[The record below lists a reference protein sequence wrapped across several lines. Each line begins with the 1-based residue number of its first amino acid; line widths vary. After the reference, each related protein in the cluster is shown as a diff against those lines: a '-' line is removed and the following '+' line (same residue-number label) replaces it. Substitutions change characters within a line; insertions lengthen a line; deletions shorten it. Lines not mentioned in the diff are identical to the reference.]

1 MRKTILFY
9 ISIAAAAVLMA
20 SLSAYLTD
28 SDTAANNFRIGTN
41 TIEAKEEFTTPAIG
55 EITAKTPRV
64 ENTGKVNCY
73 VRAFIFLSDHRVA
86 EYIDYY
92 TNGLKGIRGT
102 GWAEWEDGYYYYTP
116 VLAPGEETTPLFTGI
131 QLLEELPEELTDVSI
146 DIYFESVQAEG
157 TGDAREAFERIAG

>member
-20 SLSAYLTD
+20 SLSAYLID

-64 ENTGKVNCY
+64 ENTGKVYC
-73 VRAFIFLSDHRVA
+73 
-86 EYIDYY
+86 
-92 TNGLKGIRGT
+92 
-102 GWAEWEDGYYYYTP
+102 
-116 VLAPGEETTPLFTGI
+116 
-131 QLLEELPEELTDVSI
+131 
-146 DIYFESVQAEG
+146 
-157 TGDAREAFERIAG
+157 

>member
-20 SLSAYLTD
+20 SLSAYLID

-102 GWAEWEDGYYYYTP
+102 GWEDGYYYYTP